1 MGPQFRNPKKEIHY
15 GAANIEKYRP
25 VHKAIRHMMYA
36 TTHGL
41 GVADFQDETDADEAL
56 SALEITM
63 SLLVI
68 HAGQRRNTY
77 FLP

>member
-1 MGPQFRNPKKEIHY
+1 MGPQIRNPKKEIHY
-15 GAANIEKYRP
+15 GAEKIENRP
-25 VHKAIRHMMYA
+25 VHKAFRHMMYA
-36 TTHGL
+36 TTHSL
-41 GVADFQDETDADEAL
+41 GVTDFQDETDADEAL
-56 SALEITM
+56 SALESTI